1 MNTVIVLVEVSSVPS
16 LREAGPRTVCNFN
29 VKWEKPVRSPIPH
42 AVFPVTVWGAAAN
55 RYASLLKPGMRILI
69 NGELNE
75 HERILSGVPVS
86 AIEIIA
92 KTIEL
97 V

>member
-1 MNTVIVLVEVSSVPS
+1 VNTVIISAEVSSPPT
-16 LREAGPRTVCNFN
+16 LREAGARTVCNFN
-29 VKWEKPVRSPIPH
+29 IKWEKPVRSLVSH

-55 RYASLLKPGMRILI
+55 RYASLLKPGTKILI
-69 NGELNE
+69 SGELNE
-75 HERILSGVPVS
+75 YERLQSGVPVS

-97 V
+97 L